1 MSNTFPSGLIGDVVS
16 FNYRRRLSGT
26 RESWHDLCI
35 RTIDGIAKL
44 GKFTD
49 EEKELVFKLQKELK
63 TLTSGRWLWVGGTEW
78 IDKPENFAGAY
89 NCQSSNMIDWAAFG
103 YAMNFAMMG
112 TGTGGVLED
121 KYISQLPIIRN
132 RLSVKVVGE
141 IGAVAKQDRQEDTLF
156 IADDE
161 GHPTITITVGDS
173 RKGWVTAYQA
183 MLELSTADTLWK
195 HLDVTVDI
203 SNVRPNGEKLKGFG
217 GTANPIKLAGLFPK
231 LANIT
236 NKAIGRK
243 LTSVEC
249 CLIMDEA
256 ALVVVAGNVRRC
268 LPEDALVHTDK
279 GYIAIK
285 DINVGDL
292 VQTPLGLRKVLN
304 KFDQGVQ
311 EVFRI
316 ETPTDVKPRATAN
329 HRVAVICP
337 DKQSDFAWR
346 VKGGEV
352 ADLNSIFWKP
362 VSGLSENDLLVH
374 RFDAL
379 SSDSFVIV
387 HEDLPCVAGEIKSI
401 GDIQTYD
408 IEVEDAHCFYCDGFL
423 THNSAGM
430 RQFSSTDKIA
440 EVAKEN
446 LWQCIDGAWK
456 IDPERDAL
464 RMANHTRVFHQKP
477 SQDEVLSSVRKQYYS
492 GEGAIQW
499 AGEAI
504 ARSNADLLDTEEKK
518 QTFLTKYSRTE
529 YEARIYLSQL
539 GWHEPDKKELDH
551 RMSRYGLN
559 PCFAEG
565 TMVLTRNGDFPI
577 ESLVGQTVD
586 IFDGREWRTIDNFR
600 VTAENQ
606 PVYKLTLHSGM
617 EVTATEYHKFILE
630 DGSRVELK
638 DLKVGNRLWGI
649 FFKPIPESDYDY
661 GFNQPSPNN
670 YTVKS
675 VEFSHV
681 ADKVYC
687 CTVEGSHSFTL
698 ADGLVVGQCGE
709 ILGSSFF
716 CNLSEVHLNRLDPH
730 NHNEQ
735 DEAFRAATL
744 SVCALLHHN
753 LSALGDRF
761 AYSREIDPIIG
772 VSFTGLFDFFVNLF
786 GRDWLDWWAAGRP
799 EYWGAIECCED
810 LQIYEGMEPYWK
822 SHRFKLTEARYL
834 QKWRETVE
842 TTAREYCLRH
852 NLKLP
857 NRCTTV
863 QPSGSKSL
871 LTGASAGWHPSYA
884 PYFIRRVTKAVNDPV
899 ALAAIALGYSV
910 VPAQTDKDENG
921 NLLTD
926 PHDPR
931 CTEWLIEIPYAM
943 PWADVADGIDFNFS
957 ALAQFDFYMQV
968 QQHYTT
974 HNCFSRDTRFLT
986 DKGVLD
992 FYQFEEGDTVT
1003 VLNKDGEWVPATVV
1017 KTQDSRPMKQIT
1029 IREGRSGRTKTIT
1042 STLCHRFP
1050 VKKIN
1055 AGNCL
1060 PKIVE
1065 AKDLLIGHRLVL
1077 NSMDFDLISLDN
1089 VGIQHGIC
1097 FGDGSVYKTK
1107 KGTLSGCQVYLC
1119 SAKRLLVSYFDG
1131 YSIIDRI
1138 DIDQYRI
1145 YGLPVAFKT
1154 LPDPD
1159 CTQSYLAGFVAGLL
1173 ATDGNISGSTI
1184 NISTIRQDVVDFL
1197 VEQLPRIGL
1206 KVTSAKAYQGGG
1218 YSSSTNCFDVLI
1230 SKSSFPP
1237 NLILRDHHLSH
1248 FEARESQP
1256 SQWKVIE
1263 LLDLEATEEGWCV
1276 MEPKTNHFTLED
1288 NILVMNT
1295 SATIS
1300 LRESEIEPLA
1310 NAIYESIQ
1318 NDTGYISAALLARFD
1333 ENQTFPRLPFEAI
1346 DKATYERLSSDVKE
1360 RATMADFGEA
1370 LALYDNGKEYSPEVK
1385 ACEGVKC
1392 ELGSAIDEAKQAAM
1406 GFEVELL

>member
-26 RESWHDLCI
+26 RESWHDLCV

-49 EEKELVFKLQKELK
+49 EEKALVFKLQKELK

-89 NCQSSNMIDWAAFG
+89 NCQSSNIIDWAAFG

-121 KYISQLPIIRN
+121 KYISQLPVIRN
-132 RLSVKVVGE
+132 RLNVRIIGE
-141 IGAVAKQDRQEDTLF
+141 IGAVPIGSRQENTTTQLHP
-156 IADDE
+156 DD
-161 GHPTITITVGDS
+161 GNRNKVVTTIVVGDS
-173 RKGWVTAYQA
+173 RKGWVDAYFY
-183 MLELSTADTLWK
+183 LLSMSSKETTFPAPTLFE
-195 HLDVTVDI
+195 VTVDI

-236 NKAIGRK
+236 NKALGRK

-256 ALVVVAGNVRRC
+256 ALVVVAGNVRR
-268 LPEDALVHTDK
+268 
-279 GYIAIK
+279 
-285 DINVGDL
+285 
-292 VQTPLGLRKVLN
+292 
-304 KFDQGVQ
+304 
-311 EVFRI
+311 
-316 ETPTDVKPRATAN
+316 
-329 HRVAVICP
+329 
-337 DKQSDFAWR
+337 
-346 VKGGEV
+346 
-352 ADLNSIFWKP
+352 
-362 VSGLSENDLLVH
+362 
-374 RFDAL
+374 
-379 SSDSFVIV
+379 
-387 HEDLPCVAGEIKSI
+387 
-401 GDIQTYD
+401 
-408 IEVEDAHCFYCDGFL
+408 
-423 THNSAGM
+423 SAGM
-430 RQFSSTDKIA
+430 RQGGSNDEVFG
-440 EVAKEN
+440 VAKED

-477 SQDEVLSSVRKQYYS
+477 SQDEVLSSVRKQYHS

-518 QTFLTKYSRTE
+518 QTFLEKYSKDGF
-529 YEARIYLSQL
+529 YEARAHSPFANSKPTDDELNWRAARFGANPYNQRLYGARAYLHQL
-539 GWHEPDKKELDH
+539 KPDIDTKELDH

-577 ESLVGQTVD
+577 ESLVGKTVD
-586 IFDGREWRTIDNFR
+586 IFDGHKWRTIDNFR

-617 EVTATEYHKFILE
+617 EVIATEYHKFILE

-638 DLKVGNRLWGI
+638 DLKKGDRLWGI

-709 ILGSSFF
+709 ILGSNFF
-716 CNLSEVHLNRLDPH
+716 CNLSEIHLNRLDPH
-730 NHNEQ
+730 NHKEQ
-735 DEAFRAATL
+735 DEAFRAAALT
-744 SVCALLHHN
+744 VCGLLHHD

-799 EYWGAIECCED
+799 AKWGRSVFPDGELFA
-810 LQIYEGMEPYWK
+810 PNPK
-822 SHRFKLTEARYL
+822 SKWYGQTVIAPIFLSSYFKSEEEKYL
-834 QKWRETVE
+834 SRWRETVE
-842 TTAREYCLRH
+842 TTAREYCARH
-852 NLKLP
+852 GLKLP

-863 QPSGSKSL
+863 QPSGSKAL

-926 PHDPR
+926 PRDPR

-968 QQHYTT
+968 QQHYTR
-974 HNCFSRDTRFLT
+974 H
-986 DKGVLD
+986 
-992 FYQFEEGDTVT
+992 
-1003 VLNKDGEWVPATVV
+1003 
-1017 KTQDSRPMKQIT
+1017 
-1029 IREGRSGRTKTIT
+1029 
-1042 STLCHRFP
+1042 
-1050 VKKIN
+1050 
-1055 AGNCL
+1055 
-1060 PKIVE
+1060 
-1065 AKDLLIGHRLVL
+1065 
-1077 NSMDFDLISLDN
+1077 
-1089 VGIQHGIC
+1089 
-1097 FGDGSVYKTK
+1097 
-1107 KGTLSGCQVYLC
+1107 
-1119 SAKRLLVSYFDG
+1119 
-1131 YSIIDRI
+1131 
-1138 DIDQYRI
+1138 
-1145 YGLPVAFKT
+1145 
-1154 LPDPD
+1154 
-1159 CTQSYLAGFVAGLL
+1159 
-1173 ATDGNISGSTI
+1173 
-1184 NISTIRQDVVDFL
+1184 
-1197 VEQLPRIGL
+1197 
-1206 KVTSAKAYQGGG
+1206 
-1218 YSSSTNCFDVLI
+1218 
-1230 SKSSFPP
+1230 
-1237 NLILRDHHLSH
+1237 
-1248 FEARESQP
+1248 
-1256 SQWKVIE
+1256 
-1263 LLDLEATEEGWCV
+1263 
-1276 MEPKTNHFTLED
+1276 
-1288 NILVMNT
+1288 NT

-1360 RATMADFGEA
+1360 RATMTDFDEA
-1370 LALYDNGKEYSPEVK
+1370 LALFDNGKEYSPEVK

-1392 ELGSAIDEAKQAAM
+1392 ELGSAIDEAKQAGR
-1406 GFEVELL
+1406 GFEVELV

>member
-26 RESWHDLCI
+26 RESWHELCV

-44 GKFTD
+44 GKFAD
-49 EEKELVFKLQKELK
+49 EEKELVFRLQRELK
-63 TLTSGRWLWVGGTEW
+63 ALTSGRWLWVGGTEW

-89 NCQSSNMIDWAAFG
+89 NCQSSNMTDWAAFG

-121 KYISQLPIIRN
+121 KYISQLPVIRN
-132 RLSVKVVGE
+132 NLSVRVVGE
-141 IGAVAKQDRQEDTLF
+141 IGAVPKGERQEDTLF
-156 IADDE
+156 VADDE
-161 GHPTITITVGDS
+161 GYSTVTIIVGDS

-195 HLDVTVDI
+195 QLDVTVDI

-311 EVFRI
+311 EVFKI

-337 DKQSDFAWR
+337 DKQLDFAWR

-379 SSDSFVIV
+379 SSDSFTVV
-387 HEDLPCVAGEIKSI
+387 HEDVPCVAGEIISI
-401 GDIQTYD
+401 GNIQTYD
-408 IEVEDAHCFYCDGFL
+408 IEVEEAHCFYCDGFL

-430 RQFSSTDKIA
+430 RQGSSTDEIF

-477 SQDEVLSSVRKQYYS
+477 SQTDVINSVRKQYHS

-504 ARSNADLLDTEEKK
+504 ARSNADLLNTEEKK
-518 QTFLTKYSRTE
+518 QTFLEKYSRTE

-539 GWHEPDKKELDH
+539 GYYEPEQEELDH

-559 PCFAEG
+559 PC
-565 TMVLTRNGDFPI
+565 
-577 ESLVGQTVD
+577 
-586 IFDGREWRTIDNFR
+586 
-600 VTAENQ
+600 
-606 PVYKLTLHSGM
+606 
-617 EVTATEYHKFILE
+617 
-630 DGSRVELK
+630 
-638 DLKVGNRLWGI
+638 
-649 FFKPIPESDYDY
+649 
-661 GFNQPSPNN
+661 
-670 YTVKS
+670 
-675 VEFSHV
+675 
-681 ADKVYC
+681 
-687 CTVEGSHSFTL
+687 
-698 ADGLVVGQCGE
+698 GE
-709 ILGSSFF
+709 ILGSDFF
-716 CNLSEVHLNRLDPH
+716 CNLVEIHLNQIDPH
-730 NHNEQ
+730 NYNEQ

-744 SVCALLHHN
+744 SVCALLHHD

-772 VSFTGLFDFFVNLF
+772 VSFTGLFDFFVNFF

-799 EYWGAIECCED
+799 SQWTNLEEKLGELEALNQYGSFEYLSDWFKWIEAD
-810 LQIYEGMEPYWK
+810 
-822 SHRFKLTEARYL
+822 YL
-834 QKWRETVE
+834 KRWREVVE
-842 TTAREYCLRH
+842 TTAKEYCARHGLR
-852 NLKLP
+852 LP
-857 NRCTTV
+857 NRCTTT
-863 QPSGSKSL
+863 QPAGCLDRTALRIFDQGLLYADEIVAEGSGETVGLDLSVRNGIPTNTAIANQPLNLVKVTLNNGRILRMTPNHRLSIAGEWVRADQMQTGMRIDYSLGEYRHNEDALLLGVNPDHYTREYRQQTVGHSIGLLSATIATPTMLNPELAYFLGCIFGNGSMGRDQGRVRIAFNTQDMGFAQSLQEIGKRQFGLEGRISFDSRSENKAELCFGSKQLFDWLCLNQLQKTSSKELDRIPLAIRKSSRETILAFFCGLIDTDGCVREKGSLSIDSASESFVRNLQQVGEAVGLSFSVFHNVHGQNLQGQKNMWGLCLSRMLSNADSLAYLNIHSRKCQLRPLATPKRQFAFYPYQIASIEFESIPDYSYDFAVSGVDDDDSWYWQGSIKSHNTKSL

-974 HNCFSRDTRFLT
+974 HN
-986 DKGVLD
+986 
-992 FYQFEEGDTVT
+992 
-1003 VLNKDGEWVPATVV
+1003 
-1017 KTQDSRPMKQIT
+1017 
-1029 IREGRSGRTKTIT
+1029 
-1042 STLCHRFP
+1042 
-1050 VKKIN
+1050 
-1055 AGNCL
+1055 
-1060 PKIVE
+1060 
-1065 AKDLLIGHRLVL
+1065 
-1077 NSMDFDLISLDN
+1077 
-1089 VGIQHGIC
+1089 
-1097 FGDGSVYKTK
+1097 
-1107 KGTLSGCQVYLC
+1107 
-1119 SAKRLLVSYFDG
+1119 
-1131 YSIIDRI
+1131 
-1138 DIDQYRI
+1138 
-1145 YGLPVAFKT
+1145 
-1154 LPDPD
+1154 
-1159 CTQSYLAGFVAGLL
+1159 
-1173 ATDGNISGSTI
+1173 
-1184 NISTIRQDVVDFL
+1184 
-1197 VEQLPRIGL
+1197 
-1206 KVTSAKAYQGGG
+1206 
-1218 YSSSTNCFDVLI
+1218 
-1230 SKSSFPP
+1230 
-1237 NLILRDHHLSH
+1237 
-1248 FEARESQP
+1248 
-1256 SQWKVIE
+1256 
-1263 LLDLEATEEGWCV
+1263 
-1276 MEPKTNHFTLED
+1276 
-1288 NILVMNT
+1288 T

-1346 DKATYERLSSDVKE
+1346 DKATYEKLASEVKE
-1360 RATMADFGEA
+1360 RQQIADFDEA

-1392 ELGSAIDEAKQAAM
+1392 ELSSAIDEAKQAAM
-1406 GFEVELL
+1406 GFEVEVIL

>member
-26 RESWHDLCI
+26 RESWHVLCI

-49 EEKELVFKLQKELK
+49 EEKSLVFKLQKELK

-141 IGAVAKQDRQEDTLF
+141 IGAVAKQERQEDTLF
-156 IADDE
+156 FADDE
-161 GHPTITITVGDS
+161 TITIIVGDS

-217 GTANPIKLAGLFPK
+217 GTANPALLADLFSKLASIL
-231 LANIT
+231 

-249 CLIMDEA
+249 CLLMDEA
-256 ALVVVAGNVRRC
+256 AKVVVAGSIRR
-268 LPEDALVHTDK
+268 
-279 GYIAIK
+279 
-285 DINVGDL
+285 
-292 VQTPLGLRKVLN
+292 
-304 KFDQGVQ
+304 
-311 EVFRI
+311 
-316 ETPTDVKPRATAN
+316 
-329 HRVAVICP
+329 
-337 DKQSDFAWR
+337 
-346 VKGGEV
+346 
-352 ADLNSIFWKP
+352 
-362 VSGLSENDLLVH
+362 
-374 RFDAL
+374 
-379 SSDSFVIV
+379 
-387 HEDLPCVAGEIKSI
+387 
-401 GDIQTYD
+401 
-408 IEVEDAHCFYCDGFL
+408 
-423 THNSAGM
+423 SAGM
-430 RQFSSTDKIA
+430 RQGDSSD
-440 EVAKEN
+440 ELFGGAKEN

-464 RMANHTRVFHQKP
+464 RMANHTRVFHRKP
-477 SQDEVLSSVRKQYYS
+477 SQDEVLSSVRKQYHS

-504 ARSNADLLDTEEKK
+504 ARSNADLLDTEDRKT
-518 QTFLTKYSRTE
+518 QFISFYNRDPRDART
-529 YEARIYLSQL
+529 YLSFLDTQADD
-539 GWHEPDKKELDH
+539 EELDH

-586 IFDGREWRTIDNFR
+586 IYDGYKWRTIDNFR

-606 PVYKLTLHSGM
+606 PVYKLTLHSGI

-638 DLKVGNRLWGI
+638 DLKEGDRLWAVVENL
-649 FFKPIPESDYDY
+649 FASTNTEYV
-661 GFNQPSPNN
+661 
-670 YTVKS
+670 VKT

-687 CTVEGSHSFTL
+687 CTVEGTHSFQL
-698 ADGLVVGQCGE
+698 ANGLVVGQCGE
-709 ILGSSFF
+709 ILGSDFF

-730 NHNEQ
+730 NYNEQ
-735 DEAFRAATL
+735 DEAFRAAALT
-744 SVCALLHHN
+744 VCGLLHHN

-799 EYWGAIECCED
+799 EKWGYVETCEAS
-810 LQIYEGMEPYWK
+810 QIYEGRESYWK
-822 SHRFKLTEARYL
+822 SESFKHEEMMYL
-834 QKWRETVE
+834 SSWRSIVE
-842 TTAREYCLRH
+842 NTAKEYCDRH
-852 NLKLP
+852 GLKLP
-857 NRCTTV
+857 NRCTTT
-863 QPSGSKSL
+863 QPAGSKSL

-974 HNCFSRDTRFLT
+974 HN
-986 DKGVLD
+986 
-992 FYQFEEGDTVT
+992 
-1003 VLNKDGEWVPATVV
+1003 
-1017 KTQDSRPMKQIT
+1017 
-1029 IREGRSGRTKTIT
+1029 
-1042 STLCHRFP
+1042 
-1050 VKKIN
+1050 
-1055 AGNCL
+1055 
-1060 PKIVE
+1060 
-1065 AKDLLIGHRLVL
+1065 
-1077 NSMDFDLISLDN
+1077 
-1089 VGIQHGIC
+1089 
-1097 FGDGSVYKTK
+1097 
-1107 KGTLSGCQVYLC
+1107 
-1119 SAKRLLVSYFDG
+1119 
-1131 YSIIDRI
+1131 
-1138 DIDQYRI
+1138 
-1145 YGLPVAFKT
+1145 
-1154 LPDPD
+1154 
-1159 CTQSYLAGFVAGLL
+1159 
-1173 ATDGNISGSTI
+1173 
-1184 NISTIRQDVVDFL
+1184 
-1197 VEQLPRIGL
+1197 
-1206 KVTSAKAYQGGG
+1206 
-1218 YSSSTNCFDVLI
+1218 
-1230 SKSSFPP
+1230 
-1237 NLILRDHHLSH
+1237 
-1248 FEARESQP
+1248 
-1256 SQWKVIE
+1256 
-1263 LLDLEATEEGWCV
+1263 
-1276 MEPKTNHFTLED
+1276 
-1288 NILVMNT
+1288 T

-1346 DKATYERLSSDVKE
+1346 DKATYEKLAAEVAQRQQI
-1360 RATMADFGEA
+1360 ADFDEA
-1370 LALYDNGKEYSPEVK
+1370 LALYDNGKEYSPEAK

-1392 ELGSAIDEAKQAAM
+1392 ELGNAIDEAKQA
-1406 GFEVELL
+1406 GLRFEVEVV

>member
-477 SQDEVLSSVRKQYYS
+477 SKDEVLSSVRKQYHS

-504 ARSNADLLDTEEKK
+504 ARSNADLLDTIDKKTQFIGFYNHDPENAKTYLGFLNDEKHG
-518 QTFLTKYSRTE
+518 FRFSENDSY
-529 YEARIYLSQL
+529 
-539 GWHEPDKKELDH
+539 DKELDH

-559 PCFAEG
+559 PCLTG
-565 TMVLTRNGDFPI
+565 DTLVLTSKGAERIRD
-577 ESLVGQTVD
+577 LVGKTVT
-586 IFDGREWRTIDNFR
+586 IFDGQNWVEVDNFR
-600 VTAENQ
+600 VTGRRQE
-606 PVYKLTLHSGM
+606 VFKVTLASG
-617 EVTATEYHKFILE
+617 EIIKATQYHTFILE
-630 DGSRVELK
+630 DGTRKPLNEVRVGEKLK
-638 DLKVGNRLWGI
+638 HAFPEGAINDL
-649 FFKPIPESDYDY
+649 
-661 GFNQPSPNN
+661 
-670 YTVKS
+670 TVAS
-675 VEFSHV
+675 IDFYFEMDEVF
-681 ADKVYC
+681 C
-687 CTVEGSHSFTL
+687 CTVPTTSSFAL
-698 ADGLVVGQCGE
+698 ANGVLTGNCGE

-744 SVCALLHHN
+744 SVCALLNHD

-799 EYWGAIECCED
+799 AEWGNASKYPYGSEEASYDFLSEY
-810 LQIYEGMEPYWK
+810 
-822 SHRFKLTEARYL
+822 FKERESDYL
-834 QKWRETVE
+834 KKWREVVE
-842 TTAREYCLRH
+842 ETAKEYCDRH

-857 NRCTTV
+857 NRCTTT
-863 QPSGSKSL
+863 QPAGSKSL

-974 HNCFSRDTRFLT
+974 HN
-986 DKGVLD
+986 
-992 FYQFEEGDTVT
+992 
-1003 VLNKDGEWVPATVV
+1003 
-1017 KTQDSRPMKQIT
+1017 
-1029 IREGRSGRTKTIT
+1029 
-1042 STLCHRFP
+1042 
-1050 VKKIN
+1050 
-1055 AGNCL
+1055 
-1060 PKIVE
+1060 
-1065 AKDLLIGHRLVL
+1065 
-1077 NSMDFDLISLDN
+1077 
-1089 VGIQHGIC
+1089 
-1097 FGDGSVYKTK
+1097 
-1107 KGTLSGCQVYLC
+1107 
-1119 SAKRLLVSYFDG
+1119 
-1131 YSIIDRI
+1131 
-1138 DIDQYRI
+1138 
-1145 YGLPVAFKT
+1145 
-1154 LPDPD
+1154 
-1159 CTQSYLAGFVAGLL
+1159 
-1173 ATDGNISGSTI
+1173 
-1184 NISTIRQDVVDFL
+1184 
-1197 VEQLPRIGL
+1197 
-1206 KVTSAKAYQGGG
+1206 
-1218 YSSSTNCFDVLI
+1218 
-1230 SKSSFPP
+1230 
-1237 NLILRDHHLSH
+1237 
-1248 FEARESQP
+1248 
-1256 SQWKVIE
+1256 
-1263 LLDLEATEEGWCV
+1263 
-1276 MEPKTNHFTLED
+1276 
-1288 NILVMNT
+1288 T

-1360 RATMADFGEA
+1360 RATMVDFDEA

-1406 GFEVELL
+1406 GFEVELLTSPSTP

>member
-26 RESWHDLCI
+26 RESWHDLCV

-49 EEKELVFKLQKELK
+49 EEKDLVFKLQKELK

-112 TGTGGVLED
+112 TGTGGVLEE
-121 KYISQLPIIRN
+121 KYISQLPTIRN
-132 RLSVKVVGE
+132 RLNVNVIGE

-161 GHPTITITVGDS
+161 GFARITITVGDS

-256 ALVVVAGNVRRC
+256 ALVVVAGNVRR
-268 LPEDALVHTDK
+268 
-279 GYIAIK
+279 
-285 DINVGDL
+285 
-292 VQTPLGLRKVLN
+292 
-304 KFDQGVQ
+304 
-311 EVFRI
+311 
-316 ETPTDVKPRATAN
+316 
-329 HRVAVICP
+329 
-337 DKQSDFAWR
+337 
-346 VKGGEV
+346 
-352 ADLNSIFWKP
+352 
-362 VSGLSENDLLVH
+362 
-374 RFDAL
+374 
-379 SSDSFVIV
+379 
-387 HEDLPCVAGEIKSI
+387 
-401 GDIQTYD
+401 
-408 IEVEDAHCFYCDGFL
+408 
-423 THNSAGM
+423 SAGM
-430 RQFSSTDKIA
+430 RQGGSNDEVFG
-440 EVAKEN
+440 VAKEN

-477 SQDEVLSSVRKQYYS
+477 SKDEVLSSVRKQYYS

-504 ARSNADLLDTEEKK
+504 ARSNADLLDTDEKK
-518 QTFLTKYSRTE
+518 QTFLEKYLRTE

-539 GWHEPDKKELDH
+539 GWHEPDEKELDH

-559 PCFAEG
+559 P
-565 TMVLTRNGDFPI
+565 
-577 ESLVGQTVD
+577 
-586 IFDGREWRTIDNFR
+586 
-600 VTAENQ
+600 
-606 PVYKLTLHSGM
+606 
-617 EVTATEYHKFILE
+617 
-630 DGSRVELK
+630 
-638 DLKVGNRLWGI
+638 
-649 FFKPIPESDYDY
+649 
-661 GFNQPSPNN
+661 
-670 YTVKS
+670 
-675 VEFSHV
+675 
-681 ADKVYC
+681 
-687 CTVEGSHSFTL
+687 
-698 ADGLVVGQCGE
+698 CGE

-730 NHNEQ
+730 NHKEQ
-735 DEAFRAATL
+735 DEAFRVATL
-744 SVCALLHHN
+744 SVCALLNHN

-786 GRDWLDWWAAGRP
+786 GRDWLDWWTAGRP
-799 EYWGAIECCED
+799 AAWGNASKYPYGSEEASYDFLSEY
-810 LQIYEGMEPYWK
+810 
-822 SHRFKLTEARYL
+822 FKERESDYL
-834 QKWRETVE
+834 KKWRETVE
-842 TTAREYCLRH
+842 NTAREYCDRH
-852 NLKLP
+852 GLKLP

-863 QPSGSKSL
+863 QPAGSKSL

-931 CTEWLIEIPYAM
+931 CTEWLIEIPFAM

-974 HNCFSRDTRFLT
+974 HN
-986 DKGVLD
+986 
-992 FYQFEEGDTVT
+992 
-1003 VLNKDGEWVPATVV
+1003 
-1017 KTQDSRPMKQIT
+1017 
-1029 IREGRSGRTKTIT
+1029 
-1042 STLCHRFP
+1042 
-1050 VKKIN
+1050 
-1055 AGNCL
+1055 
-1060 PKIVE
+1060 
-1065 AKDLLIGHRLVL
+1065 
-1077 NSMDFDLISLDN
+1077 
-1089 VGIQHGIC
+1089 
-1097 FGDGSVYKTK
+1097 
-1107 KGTLSGCQVYLC
+1107 
-1119 SAKRLLVSYFDG
+1119 
-1131 YSIIDRI
+1131 
-1138 DIDQYRI
+1138 
-1145 YGLPVAFKT
+1145 
-1154 LPDPD
+1154 
-1159 CTQSYLAGFVAGLL
+1159 
-1173 ATDGNISGSTI
+1173 
-1184 NISTIRQDVVDFL
+1184 
-1197 VEQLPRIGL
+1197 
-1206 KVTSAKAYQGGG
+1206 
-1218 YSSSTNCFDVLI
+1218 
-1230 SKSSFPP
+1230 
-1237 NLILRDHHLSH
+1237 
-1248 FEARESQP
+1248 
-1256 SQWKVIE
+1256 
-1263 LLDLEATEEGWCV
+1263 
-1276 MEPKTNHFTLED
+1276 
-1288 NILVMNT
+1288 T

-1318 NDTGYISAALLARFD
+1318 NNTGYISAALLARFD

-1346 DKATYERLSSDVKE
+1346 DKATYEKLAAEVAQRQQI
-1360 RATMADFGEA
+1360 ADFDEA
-1370 LALYDNGKEYSPEVK
+1370 LALYDNGRSYSPETS
-1385 ACEGVKC
+1385 ACEGMRC
-1392 ELGSAIDEAKQAAM
+1392 ELGGAIDEAKQSGR
-1406 GFEVELL
+1406 GFEVELV